1 VRVTHPLI
9 RGRDQ
14 SLSLGVA
21 FDALDSTE
29 SSNAGPLFDDHL
41 RVLRASAN
49 YTVNDGN
56 NANVAYVEASQGL
69 SALGGSRA
77 GAANLSRSIGRADFT
92 KATASLSRQQSLGE
106 HWGLQMALAGQKAA
120 QPLLVS
126 EQFALGG
133 ARFGRAYD
141 PAEITGD
148 DAVAGSLELRY
159 GRSVD
164 SRFLRS
170 YQLYAF
176 YDVGAVWN
184 QDVSDGTQRQ
194 SLASAGGGIR
204 LALPQNVA
212 ASLEIAKALSRRVA
226 AEGDKPVRVFISLTA
241 AF

>member
-1 VRVTHPLI
+1 
-9 RGRDQ
+9 
-14 SLSLGVA
+14 
-21 FDALDSTE
+21 
-29 SSNAGPLFDDHL
+29 
-41 RVLRASAN
+41 
-49 YTVNDGN
+49 
-56 NANVAYVEASQGL
+56 
-69 SALGGSRA
+69 
-77 GAANLSRSIGRADFT
+77 
-92 KATASLSRQQSLGE
+92 
-106 HWGLQMALAGQKAA
+106 
-120 QPLLVS
+120 LLLP

-159 GRSVD
+159 GRFVE

-204 LALPQNVA
+204 LALPQDFA
-212 ASLEIAKALSRRVA
+212 ASLEIAKALTRRVA
-226 AEGDKPVRVFISLTA
+226 AEGDKPVRVFVSVSA
-241 AF
+241 SF